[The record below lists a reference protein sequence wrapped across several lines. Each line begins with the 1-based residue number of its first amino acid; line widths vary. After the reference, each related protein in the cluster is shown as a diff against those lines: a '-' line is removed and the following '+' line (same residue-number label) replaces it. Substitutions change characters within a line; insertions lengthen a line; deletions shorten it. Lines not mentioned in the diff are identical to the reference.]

1 MSPNTVRV
9 QKKEHIATLVLNRP
23 EVMNAL
29 NDEMIMELAAAIDQV
44 AADEDIKVL
53 IIKGSGQHF
62 SSGADMNLLDQDIP
76 SAQWLKGMRVFGSV
90 IRRLREIPQP
100 VITLLRGVAAGGGA
114 NLALA
119 ADFVV
124 AADDARFVE
133 IFVHI
138 GLILDGGGTYFLPRL
153 VGLTRARELALLGN
167 EIVGKTA
174 AAMGLIYKSVPAEK
188 LDAEVQALAAQ
199 LAQKPLVAMGL
210 IKESLDGSFDKTLQQ
225 TLDWEA
231 AHQAI
236 LFQTPQHKEMVKM
249 FLASRE
255 QK

>member
-124 AADDARFVE
+124 AADDARFIE

-167 EIVGKTA
+167 EIVGKT
-174 AAMGLIYKSVPAEK
+174 
-188 LDAEVQALAAQ
+188 
-199 LAQKPLVAMGL
+199 
-210 IKESLDGSFDKTLQQ
+210 
-225 TLDWEA
+225 
-231 AHQAI
+231 
-236 LFQTPQHKEMVKM
+236 
-249 FLASRE
+249 
-255 QK
+255 